1 MTKPA
6 QNTNEQS
13 LWIYGPWFDLI
24 VGCGAWSA
32 PLLLISFLLLSSS
45 ARLWA
50 VVFYVLAVFFNYPH
64 YMATIYRAYHRAE
77 DFEKYRIFTVHI
89 TALVVLTLFLSHFW
103 MGLLPW
109 IFTIYLTW
117 SPWHYSGQNYGLF
130 MMFAR
135 RAGAN
140 PSQGVRRALY
150 GAFIVSYLVLFLGM
164 HTGPSTDALFL
175 SLGIP
180 AVVSRAE
187 QIILLI
193 AFVVLSVYGLARL
206 AQQTGWRKLVPSV
219 TLFSSQFLWFVLPS
233 ALVIFRKLEIPQSR
247 YSTGV
252 LALMHSAQ
260 YLWIT
265 SYYARRESASESTE
279 RGPRNWRPMAY
290 FGVLVLGGIALFIPG
305 PWLASRAFH
314 HDFTAS
320 FLIFTALINIHHF
333 ILDGAIWKLRDGRI
347 ASLLLNSRD
356 RISGAASRAG
366 GRFISACRWLVGP
379 AAAARSLRISA
390 AVLLLAWGSVDQVR
404 YYLALHSENLSDLQ
418 RAARLDSF
426 DGPLETRL
434 GQKEMADGEQHA
446 AEVAFR
452 RAMQVNPSDP
462 LPRQEL
468 VKFLLAQKRYEEA
481 LSLIEVSLRYAPKDA
496 NLFVDHGL
504 LELQFGNAE
513 RAIQDW
519 NRALDLNP
527 QESLAELYLGQ
538 EFDKEGKPQPAAVH
552 YERFLRIMA
561 QQPPQNRPAPDLII
575 GIVLRMA
582 DCQARSSQADV
593 AVKSFELATKLAG
606 QTGTAKLESLA
617 EVNEAQLQ
625 SSNGKLDEALQL
637 YQHALQLDDKVGD
650 NSATAL
656 DWFSFGQFLDKAG
669 FPQRLAY
676 ACMTKSESLGHSEQ
690 KIALPAT
697 AAAAQKQIEQRL
709 GEKEAR
715 AIRDNLEPVLYEALT
730 FRR

>member
-1 MTKPA
+1 MTKLA

-13 LWIYGPWFDLI
+13 LWIYGPWLDLI

-32 PLLLISFLLLSSS
+32 PLLLVSFLLLSSS

-77 DFEKYRIFTVHI
+77 DFEKYRVFTVHI

-135 RAGAN
+135 RAGAD
-140 PSQGVRRALY
+140 PSQGTRRALY
-150 GAFIVSYLVLFLGM
+150 GAFIVSYLILFLGM

-180 AVVSRAE
+180 AVVSRVE
-187 QIILLI
+187 QIILLV
-193 AFVVLSVYGLARL
+193 AFVVLSIYGLSGL
-206 AQQTGWRKLVPSV
+206 ANQTGWRKLVPSV
-219 TLFSSQFLWFVLPS
+219 TLFSSQLLWFVLP
-233 ALVIFRKLEIPQSR
+233 AAFVIFRKLEIPQSR

-265 SYYARRESASESTE
+265 SYYARRESASESTDNQQ
-279 RGPRNWRPMAY
+279 RNWRPLAY

-347 ASLLLNSRD
+347 ATLLLNSRE
-356 RISGAASRAG
+356 RISGAASQAG

-379 AAAARSLRISA
+379 TLAARSLRVTA
-390 AVLLLAWGSVDQVR
+390 AALLLIWGTVDQVR
-404 YYLALHSENLSDLQ
+404 YYLALHSENLTDLR
-418 RAARLDSF
+418 RAASLDSF
-426 DGPLETRL
+426 DSPLQTRL
-434 GQKEMADGEQHA
+434 GVRELQAGEQHD
-446 AEVAFR
+446 AEAAFR

-468 VKFLLAQKRYEEA
+468 VKFMLAQKRYDEA
-481 LSLIEVSLRYAPKDA
+481 LSLIEVSLRYTPKDA
-496 NLFVDHGL
+496 NLLVDHGL
-504 LELQFGNAE
+504 LELQFGNSE

-527 QESLAELYLGQ
+527 HESLAELYLGQ
-538 EFDKEGKPQPAAVH
+538 QFDKEGKAQKAAAH
-552 YERFLRIMA
+552 YESFLRIIA
-561 QQPPQNRPAPDLII
+561 QQPPQKRPAPDLVI

-582 DCQARSSQADV
+582 DCQARSSQRDV
-593 AVKSFELATKLAG
+593 AVKSFDLAATLAG
-606 QTGTAKLESLA
+606 QTSNLKLESLA

-625 SSNGKLDEALQL
+625 SSSGKLDEAMQL
-637 YQHALQLDDKVGD
+637 YQRALQLDDKAGD

-656 DWFSFGQFLDKAG
+656 DWFSYGQFLDKSG
-669 FPQRLAY
+669 FPRRLAY
-676 ACMTKSESLGHSEQ
+676 ACLTKSESLAHSLQ
-690 KIALPAT
+690 SISLPAT
-697 AAAAQKQIEQRL
+697 AAAAQKEVEQRL

-715 AIRDNLEPVLYEALT
+715 AVRDNLEPVLYEALT
-730 FRR
+730 YRR